1 MKDYRYR
8 LILTLKAPVLSQ
20 AAGAMGFGY
29 DYAMLRDGETPA
41 LPGSLVR
48 GNLRDALRR
57 FVPLSSQPELALNI
71 VDWFGPEP
79 PPAGATENQPSEQ
92 DRDDDP
98 QAARARLHFDHAW
111 RCVKDCPPEP
121 KPKPILPRYRITVDA
136 DSGTVED
143 GALVAIEATHP
154 AGDELKFEG
163 VISARFDTPEE
174 AEKARF
180 WLEKAA
186 RFLPA
191 VGALKGVGFGRVLG
205 ASLTKI
211 EPEEGVEPPATDAS
225 PTVSGDRIGIVLRL
239 DRPFCIAEPHP
250 GDSNVYESQE
260 TIPGGVLKGALAARL
275 TPAEIAALDFD
286 RLVFTHALPA
296 RLTDQESASPEFSG
310 LDFTQPPAAGVGDAS
325 RRGRV
330 APLSLAWLGSATQD
344 DGSKAPIED
353 NLLDL
358 ALPPADLPE
367 DQAFNYLVRRID
379 GQPEAPRFQI
389 DWKSKDRKAAG
400 QLLGFRPSKYE
411 CSHTLEIH
419 TEIHAGT
426 GQSAESRLFSRDCID
441 PAGLVFCA
449 DIDLSAVD
457 PKQQDKVLQTLLPH
471 LARPL
476 TGIGKTKAAAEVFV
490 QPRPFLAAAPPDPVD
505 DNVYIVTLQTPAL
518 LFTAEAVQPVPASGG
533 GEALQQVYAA
543 YWQAI
548 SKGALS
554 LADYHAAQELRGGW
568 YLWKSGLGKA
578 HPQDQTYR
586 PFWLTRAGSVFVLKA
601 EDQDK
606 AGPLLE
612 AWRRR
617 GLPPPPDFAKAA
629 GQPVP
634 SPEQWQ
640 YNPYIPENGYGEIRV
655 NDAVHLDR
663 RPQSTKEWAAPEQGA
678 NQP

>member
-1 MKDYRYR
+1 MTDYRYR
-8 LILTLKAPVLSQ
+8 LTLTLKAPVLSQ
-20 AAGAMGFGY
+20 AAGALGFGY

-57 FVPLSSQPELALNI
+57 FVPLSSQPELAPNI
-71 VDWFGPEP
+71 VDWFGPE

-92 DRDDDP
+92 DRDAEPED
-98 QAARARLHFDHAW
+98 ARARLHFDYAW
-111 RCVKDCPPEP
+111 RCVAACPP
-121 KPKPILPRYRITVDA
+121 KPKPVLPRYRITVDA

-154 AGDELKFEG
+154 AGEELKFEG
-163 VISARFDTPEE
+163 VISARFDTGED
-174 AEKARF
+174 AENDKAAENARF

-211 EPEEGVEPPATDAS
+211 EPVEGVEPPAADAS

-275 TPAEIAALDFD
+275 TPAEIAGLDFD

-330 APLSLAWLGSATQD
+330 APLSLAWVGPATTTQD

-358 ALPPADLPE
+358 ALPPADLPQ
-367 DQAFNYLVRRID
+367 DQAFAYLVRWID
-379 GQPEAPRFQI
+379 GKPEAPKFQI
-389 DWKSKDRKAAG
+389 DWKPKEWEAAR
-400 QLLGFRPSKYE
+400 QLLGFYE

-419 TEIHAGT
+419 TEIQAGT

-457 PKQQDKVLQTLLPH
+457 PKQQGDVLQKLLAQ

-490 QPRPFLAAAPPDPVD
+490 QPRPFLAAAPPDPVEG
-505 DNVYIVTLQTPAL
+505 NLYLVTLQTPAL
-518 LFTAEAVQPVPASGG
+518 LFTAEAVQKVPASGG
-533 GEALQQVYAA
+533 GEALRQVYAA

-548 SKGALS
+548 SDSALS
-554 LADYHAAQELRGGW
+554 LAGYHAAQQLRGGW
-568 YLWKSGLGKA
+568 YLWKSGLA
-578 HPQDQTYR
+578 QHHPQDKTYR
-586 PFWLTRAGSVFVLKA
+586 PFWLTNAGSVFVLKA
-601 EDQDK
+601 EDKDN
-606 AGPLLE
+606 AGNLLDD
-612 AWRRR
+612 WRRR
-617 GLPPPPDFAKAA
+617 GLPPPPDFAADA
-629 GQPVP
+629 
-634 SPEQWQ
+634 SHAQWR

-663 RPQSTKEWAAPEQGA
+663 RPPRPQDWNPPEQGE